1 MEVCLIEK
9 SLFNK
14 KNQSY
19 SLILRVHLQVIIAN
33 PFTRL
38 GTNKTNS
45 SSKGKTGKKKYR
57 SFQETMKKK
66 ATSRLKSFGRET

>member
-9 SLFNK
+9 YLFNK
-14 KNQSY
+14 KKQSY

-45 SSKGKTGKKKYR
+45 SSKGKTGKKKIPLVSRNY
-57 SFQETMKKK
+57 EKK

>member
-19 SLILRVHLQVIIAN
+19 SLILRIHLQVIKAN

-45 SSKGKTGKKKYR
+45 SSKGKTGKKITARLKKLR
-57 SFQETMKKK
+57 KKK
-66 ATSRLKSFGRET
+66 QPQD

>member
-19 SLILRVHLQVIIAN
+19 SLILRVHLQVIKAN

-45 SSKGKTGKKKYR
+45 SSKGKTG
-57 SFQETMKKK
+57 
-66 ATSRLKSFGRET
+66 